1 MSIIDQEW
9 TDAYIL
15 NYTVTSNATGND
27 DPNLTIQAPFLV
39 SYLPLPQILIRVN
52 ALEEIIRRKES
63 SGDAVATVVKLL
75 HSAFGVEEE
84 QAEAMVSFIQVP
96 PKTYSDPVAIR
107 VGKDHALIRPG
118 RTVHVWC
125 RVSPNF
131 DTLDPLVLYEL
142 AEGSTALGQLS
153 VGEGL
158 LEINNAQRPYVK
170 VPISNHSKHKVTVP
184 KRTSLGTI
192 QHVVKVLETDA
203 PELRHSDSSQR
214 ESGR

>member
-1 MSIIDQEW
+1 MSIINQEW

-15 NYTVTSNATGND
+15 NYTVTSNPTGNY

-39 SYLPLPQILIRVN
+39 SYLPLPQILIRGN

-63 SGDAVATVVKLL
+63 SGDAVATVDKLL

-96 PKTYSDPVAIR
+96 PKTCSDPVTIR

-118 RTVHVWC
+118 RTV
-125 RVSPNF
+125 RVSSNF
-131 DTLDPLVLYEL
+131 DTSDPLVLYEL

-158 LEINNAQRPYVK
+158 LEINNAQRPYIK
-170 VPISNHSKHKVTVP
+170 VPISNHSKHEVTVP

-192 QHVVKVLETDA
+192 QHVVKVLETNA
-203 PELRHSDSSQR
+203 PELRTLIHHKER
-214 ESGR
+214 HVSGR